1 MKRIVLGFSAIA
13 LAALT
18 AGCGYS
24 EHTYAVQSPTPAYVQ
39 SSAYVQGPAPSYER
53 PVAVP
58 GAEYYG
64 DRYYS
69 QPAPTVVYRSY

>member
-1 MKRIVLGFSAIA
+1 MKPIVFGLGAIV

-24 EHTYAVQSPTPAYVQ
+24 EHTYAVQ
-39 SSAYVQGPAPSYER
+39 GPAPSYER

-58 GAEYYG
+58 GAGYYG